1 MTTGGI
7 FLLYITLGIVGLLS
21 GITASLGIGG
31 GFVLLIYL
39 TAIASVPQ
47 MEAQLLNLLFFIPIG
62 IMSIILHIRHRLIE
76 KSIVLKSVFGGIL
89 GVFLGVYIG
98 TLIPNE
104 ILSKIWAVF
113 ILIIGIRE
121 LIRKKPKQ
129 IK

>member
-1 MTTGGI
+1 M
-7 FLLYITLGIVGLLS
+7 LYITLSIVGLLS

-62 IMSIILHIRHRLIE
+62 ILSVFLHARHGLVEKAIAL
-76 KSIVLKSVFGGIL
+76 KSITGGIA
-89 GVFLGVYIG
+89 GVFLGVYLG

-104 ILSKIWAVF
+104 ILSKVWAVF

-121 LIRKKPKQ
+121 LSKKQKN
-129 IK
+129 KE